1 VAMVCF
7 AHAASAVP
15 WAPATFPN
23 PYSDIAQ
30 CGRAGLPSRICDPDS
45 VLSPESANVVE
56 GIIKSIEAA
65 KLPYAP
71 SPCPAAGEEGYQVS
85 PPRKLH
91 DQHSAQEHD
100 CTVGECSSHVSA
112 MRVAMDPPAPH
123 CSVELSMKFWSG
135 TMAGSL
141 GLPIVYGIC
150 SL

>member
-1 VAMVCF
+1 MRNSLSCIAVAMACF

-23 PYSDIAQ
+23 PYSDVAQ

-71 SPCPAAGEEGYQVS
+71 SPCPAAGEEGYQV
-85 PPRKLH
+85 
-91 DQHSAQEHD
+91 
-100 CTVGECSSHVSA
+100 
-112 MRVAMDPPAPH
+112 
-123 CSVELSMKFWSG
+123 
-135 TMAGSL
+135 
-141 GLPIVYGIC
+141 GIRTSC
-150 SL
+150 